1 MGGFYHEISKSDLSQ
16 IIEVC
21 NYILDTSLLQN
32 YEEPDEG
39 NQILKDL
46 VEIEIIKIGDVVT
59 SAYTTGRVKTELLPG
74 FSNVA

>member
-1 MGGFYHEISKSDLSQ
+1 MRGFYHEISKSDLSQ

-21 NYILDTSLLQN
+21 DYILDTLLLQN

-46 VEIEIIKIGDVVT
+46 VEIEIIKIRDVVT
-59 SAYTTGRVKTELLPG
+59 SAYPTGGGKTELLPG
-74 FSNVA
+74 FNNVA